1 MKILGRKAASCAA
14 IVVALTSLILLRA
27 IPKDKDDV
35 PNVKFTLRTE
45 LVLIPTVV
53 TDKSGN
59 HISGLKKED
68 FTVLENS
75 AEPKITTFEE
85 VSSTPNRFSRP
96 DVPNEFSNS
105 VAADPSSRRITL
117 IMLDLIN
124 TRFADQATAREEL
137 LKYLTQSVD
146 VREPTALY
154 TLDRTGIHVIHDLP
168 PIHASSSPRSTKLM
182 AIQISLSTARA
193 IPRTAH
199 RRLTGWRWREPRIG
213 WRPHLQRQ
221 RSQGSLQ
228 SPEHDA

>member
-1 MKILGRKAASCAA
+1 MKILSRKAASCAA

-35 PNVKFTLRTE
+35 PDVKFTLRTE

-75 AEPKITTFEE
+75 AEQKITTFEE

-96 DVPNEFSNS
+96 DVLNEFSNS
-105 VAADPSSRRITL
+105 AAADASSRRI
-117 IMLDLIN
+117 MLVVLDFIN

-146 VREPTALY
+146 EREPTLF
-154 TLDRTGIHVIHDLP
+154 TLWTVL
-168 PIHASSSPRSTKLM
+168 AFT
-182 AIQISLSTARA
+182 
-193 IPRTAH
+193 
-199 RRLTGWRWREPRIG
+199 
-213 WRPHLQRQ
+213 
-221 RSQGSLQ
+221 
-228 SPEHDA
+228 